1 VDVLLTIAFYVC
13 AGLALAGALSSAL
26 LSGASPWRLPALLAV
41 AVGTTGVL
49 ASLSA
54 GFAAV
59 VTLVCLVTTAVLLS
73 GPRAGAAAL
82 GAVKEHRWP
91 AQVGAVA
98 AAGLFAALAYAAV
111 RGDFVRGAYPG
122 GWFGAAFLGRLLFTR
137 DAIALQAVAFALLVG
152 LLGLTGIAARARGG
166 R

>member
-26 LSGASPWRLPALLAV
+26 LSGASSWRPLALLAL
-41 AVGTTGVL
+41 AAGTAGVL

-54 GFAAV
+54 GFAA
-59 VTLVCLVTTAVLLS
+59 LVSLICLVTVAVLLS
-73 GPRAGAAAL
+73 GPRAAAAAL
-82 GAVKEHRWP
+82 GAVKDHRRL
-91 AQVGAVA
+91 AQVGALA
-98 AAGLFAALAYAAV
+98 AAALFVTLAYAAV

-122 GWFGAAFLGRLLFTR
+122 GWFGAAFVGRLLFTR
-137 DAIALQAVAFALLVG
+137 DAMAMQAVAFALLI
-152 LLGLTGIAARARGG
+152 GLTGAALRVRGG

>member
-41 AVGTTGVL
+41 AVGTAGVL

-54 GFAAV
+54 GFTA
-59 VTLVCLVTTAVLLS
+59 LVALICLVSAALLLS
-73 GPRAGAAAL
+73 GPRATAAAL
-82 GAVKEHRWP
+82 GAVREHRRL
-91 AQVGAVA
+91 AQVGALA
-98 AAGLFAALAYAAV
+98 AAALFVTLTYAAV

-122 GWFGAAFLGRLLFTR
+122 GWFGSAFIGRLLFTR
-137 DAIALQAVAFALLVG
+137 DAVALQAVAFALLI
-152 LLGLTGIAARARGG
+152 GLTGAALRTRGG

>member
-26 LSGASPWRLPALLAV
+26 LPGASPWRPLALLAV
-41 AVGTTGVL
+41 AVGAAGVL

-59 VTLVCLVTTAVLLS
+59 VTLICLVTMAVLLS
-73 GPRAGAAAL
+73 GPRATAAAL
-82 GAVKEHRWP
+82 GAVKEHRRL
-91 AQVGAVA
+91 AQVGALA
-98 AAGLFAALAYAAV
+98 AAALFVTLAYAAV

-122 GWFGAAFLGRLLFTR
+122 GWFGAAFIGRLLFTR
-137 DAIALQAVAFALLVG
+137 DAIAMQALAFALLI
-152 LLGLTGIAARARGG
+152 GLTGAALRVRGG